1 MPVQLIVLMQ
11 MLITD
16 QAPLGRTHLASCQ
29 WRRWFS
35 SRLTVALFNS
45 LEEVEVDFAACGVDL
60 GLSVPVLWSAW
71 LSLVEL

>member
-1 MPVQLIVLMQ
+1 MLLQ
-11 MLITD
+11 MLVTD

-29 WRRWFS
+29 WRRWVS
-35 SRLTVALFNS
+35 SRLAMALFDFF
-45 LEEVEVDFAACGVDL
+45 EEVEVNFAACGVDF